1 MLKIITNNR
10 LVDSNIIL
18 ESFSNST
25 KNFLGIIS
33 VVVKILGD

>member
-1 MLKIITNNR
+1 MLKIIINNR

-18 ESFSNST
+18 ELFSNLT